1 MTSSNLSRS
10 TSLRI
15 QVSATASRK
24 PRCSTN
30 SVDRLSKPFKCP
42 GLATATRASD
52 KPARK
57 RRKVNYA
64 GADGT
69 VDDDSVKPYTNED
82 RLALA
87 TRDANRFPSFKV
99 KDKEM
104 TFKQRFKIP
113 LINKSPDAYNSS
125 RPAPTLGMR
134 QGATF
139 VVKPLHDPSGEFAI
153 VLYDPTVDDVNEPE
167 TKDEATVDA
176 EEQKPKLDE
185 PLVHKSLA
193 DILGLKKKTE
203 GRPKV
208 PVVIDPRLAKVL
220 RPHQVEGVKFLYRCT
235 TGMVDKNA
243 NGCIMADGMG
253 LGKTLQCI
261 SLMWT
266 LLKQSPEAGVTT
278 IQKCIIACP
287 SSLVGNW
294 ANELV
299 KWLGKDAIT
308 PFAVDGKASKT
319 ELISQMKQWAIAS
332 GRSIVRPV
340 LIISYE
346 TLRLYVDTLR
356 DSPIGLLLCDEG
368 HRLKNKESLTWT
380 ALNGLNVQRRV
391 ILSGTPIQNDLSE
404 YFALLHFANP
414 NLLGSQNEFRKRF
427 ELPILRGRDAAGTEE
442 DLKKGDERL
451 AELSSIVNKF
461 IIRRTNDILSKY
473 LPVKYEHVVFC
484 NMSEFQLGLY
494 KHFIQSP
501 EIKSLLRGKGS
512 QPLKAIGLL
521 KKLCNHPDLLN
532 LSNDL
537 PGCEYTFPEDYVP
550 PEARGRDR
558 DIKSWYSGKMMV
570 LDRML
575 ARIRQDTND
584 KIVLISNYTQTLDL
598 FEKLCRTRGYGSL
611 RLDGTMTVG
620 KRQKLVDKFNNPD
633 GEEFVFLLSSK
644 AGGCGLNLIGANR
657 LVLFDPD
664 WNPAADQ
671 QALARV
677 WRDGQKKDC
686 FVYRFIATGS
696 IEEKIFQRQ
705 SHKQSLSSCVVDSA
719 EDVERHFSLESLRE
733 LFQFKPETRSDTHDT
748 FKCKRCRPEG
758 TQYIKAPAMLY
769 GDTSTWNHFV
779 NDGEHGALSKIQD
792 LLIRQETG
800 ERDVSASRDRRRLT
814 AQPSQ
819 TSLSRHENH
828 LSKST
833 TPELTIIWRVANT
846 HGIITRLEKVVRD
859 AAFRG
864 EHEEI
869 QKIVDQLCHD
879 YAYAVHQPHA
889 RNGGVAPYLKEI
901 VPPVL
906 ACFSDQDARVR
917 YYACESM
924 YNIAKVAKGEVL
936 LFFNEIFD
944 ALSKLASDSELSV
957 KNGAE
962 LLDRLVKDIVSES
975 AASHISVLQLSEK
988 EATDPEGLDD
998 AELPTAF
1005 SLPKFIPL
1013 LKERIHVI
1021 SAFTRTFLV
1030 SWLTLLDTIP
1040 DLELISYLP
1049 EFLGGLIKFLGD
1061 PNRDVNVATQALLD
1075 RFLSEIK
1082 RIARLKKGIEESRK
1096 GQGSDIRQSTT
1107 SDSMSVATTTDQT
1120 VAVESEVTDNAI
1132 EDSEAGSVTDEE
1144 GLHVDGDWI
1153 PGQDVQ
1159 IDYAKIL
1166 DILVGFVD
1174 TSFVEE
1180 MQLTAL
1186 RWIDNFFEISPED
1199 ILPFVPRLLTQVL
1212 PAMSSGSDQV
1222 RQAAN
1227 RVNTSLMEY
1236 IVTLSE
1242 DTVDESRQAA
1252 MKSTSKENTERRS
1265 STPVSKPPETPSS
1278 ESKKQ
1283 LSQPEASVEQTPRS
1297 SMSTP
1302 LPPADL
1308 DYAAAVNS
1316 LTLQFLN
1323 ENEATRV
1330 AALSW
1335 LIMLHR
1341 KAPKKV
1347 IAFNDG
1353 TFPALLKTLSDP
1365 AEAVVTK
1372 DLQLLSQIS
1381 RNSEDSYFKSFMVN
1395 LLQLFSTDR
1404 HLLEVRGNLIIRQLC
1419 MNLSPERIYRTLA
1432 DCLEKEEDIEF
1443 ASIMVQNLNNNLI
1456 TAPELSELRKRLRN
1470 LDAKDGQMFF
1480 VALFRSWCHN
1490 AVSTFSLCLLAQAY
1504 EQAYN
1509 LLQVFAELEMTVNM
1523 LIQID
1528 KLVQL
1533 LESPVFTYLRLQLL
1547 EPERYPYLYKCLYG
1561 VLMLL
1566 PQSSAFAA
1574 LKNRLNSVSSI
1585 GLIHTGPRQT
1595 TLSSSS
1601 TTSSTSTYDRST
1613 NSRLKR
1619 DDPPIR
1625 WVELLDKFKIV
1636 QEKARRSQSASQ
1648 RPFDADGPSS
1658 SSNNNTN
1665 NNNASDQVRGG
1676 GSTRD
1681 RVSALPDT
1689 PRGLA
1694 GGGNTGGAGNE
1705 GGIGGR
1711 GTNEGGAGKSSPGGI
1726 LGGAHRHKSSLSN
1739 LGRLGIG
1746 GRKSK
1751 R

>member
-1 MTSSNLSRS
+1 MNQSTRSARIIGGKHARYRPRLSNQGGDV
-10 TSLRI
+10 TP
-15 QVSATASRK
+15 VASRVGAT
-24 PRCSTN
+24 PN
-30 SVDRLSKPFKCP
+30 SLDRLAKPFKCP
-42 GLATATRASD
+42 GSATPTRASD

-64 GADGT
+64 GADGN

-87 TRDANRFPSFKV
+87 TRDANRFPVFKA
-99 KDKEM
+99 KDKELA
-104 TFKQRFKIP
+104 FKQRFKVP
-113 LINKSPDAYNSS
+113 MVNKVGGYDSS

-153 VLYDPTVDDVNEPE
+153 VLYDPTVDDVDEGKPE
-167 TKDEATVDA
+167 KKDEENKEGT
-176 EEQKPKLDE
+176 LDE

-193 DILGLKKKTE
+193 DILGLKKKVE
-203 GRPKV
+203 DRPKV

-235 TGMVDKNA
+235 TGMIDKNA

-266 LLKQSPEAGVTT
+266 LLKQSPEAGRTT

-294 ANELV
+294 ANELG
-299 KWLGKDAIT
+299 KWLGQGTIT

-319 ELISQMKQWAIAS
+319 ELTTQMKQWAISS

-340 LIISYE
+340 LIVSYE
-346 TLRLYVDTLR
+346 TLRMYVDTLK

-380 ALNGLNVQRRV
+380 ALNSLNVQRRV

-404 YFALLHFANP
+404 YFALLNFANP
-414 NLLGSQNEFRKRF
+414 DLLGSQNEFRKRF

-442 DLKKGDERL
+442 DRKKGDERL
-451 AELSSIVNKF
+451 AELSGIVNKY

-484 NMSEFQLGLY
+484 NLSEFQLGLY
-494 KHFIQSP
+494 KHFIDSP

-532 LSNDL
+532 LSQDL
-537 PGCEYTFPEDYVP
+537 PGCEHAFPDDYVP
-550 PEARGRDR
+550 PESRGRDR
-558 DIKSWYSGKMMV
+558 DIRPWYSGKMMV

-584 KIVLISNYTQTLDL
+584 KIVLISNYTQTLDV
-598 FEKLCRTRGYGSL
+598 FEKLCRSRAYGSL
-611 RLDGTMTVG
+611 RLDGTMNVK
-620 KRQKLVDKFNNPD
+620 KRQKLVDKFNDPN

-719 EDVERHFSLESLRE
+719 EDVERHFSLDSLRE
-733 LFQFKPETRSDTHDT
+733 LFQFKPETTSDTHDT
-748 FKCKRCRPEG
+748 FKCKRCRPDG

-769 GDTSTWNHFV
+769 GDTSSWNHFV
-779 NDGEHGALSKIQD
+779 NTGEKGQLNQIQD
-792 LLIRQETG
+792 LLIRQETE
-800 ERDVSASRDRRRLT
+800 ERDVSA
-814 AQPSQ
+814 
-819 TSLSRHENH
+819 
-828 LSKST
+828 
-833 TPELTIIWRVANT
+833 
-846 HGIITRLEKVVRD
+846 KVVRD
-859 AAFRG
+859 SAFRG
-864 EHEEI
+864 DHEVI
-869 QKIVDQLCHD
+869 QKVVDQLCHD

-889 RNGGVAPYLKEI
+889 RNGVAPYLKEI

-924 YNIAKVAKGEVL
+924 YNIAKVAKGEIL

-944 ALSKLASDSELSV
+944 ALSKLASDSEPSV

-975 AASHISVLQLSEK
+975 AAHHVSVLQLSEK
-988 EATDPEGLDD
+988 QSADPDTLGDD
-998 AELPTAF
+998 LPTAF

-1013 LKERIHVI
+1013 LKERIHVL

-1040 DLELISYLP
+1040 DLELVSYLP
-1049 EFLGGLIKFLGD
+1049 EFIAGLIKFLGD
-1061 PNRDVNVATQALLD
+1061 SNRDVNVATQGLLD
-1075 RFLSEIK
+1075 RFLAEIK
-1082 RIARLKKGIEESRK
+1082 RIARLKKGLAESRK
-1096 GQGSDIRQSTT
+1096 GQGSDNRRSVISDNT
-1107 SDSMSVATTTDQT
+1107 SLATDPTIAID
-1120 VAVESEVTDNAI
+1120 AESSDNVFD
-1132 EDSEAGSVTDEE
+1132 DSEAEFAVEDEE
-1144 GLHVDGDWI
+1144 GMNTDGDWI

-1159 IDYAKIL
+1159 IDYSKLL

-1174 TSFVEE
+1174 TSHDEE

-1186 RWIDNFFEISPED
+1186 RWIDSFFEISPED
-1199 ILPFVPRLLTQVL
+1199 ILPFVPRLLDQIL
-1212 PAMSSGSDQV
+1212 PAVSSSSPAVKDIAL
-1222 RQAAN
+1222 RA
-1227 RVNTSLMEY
+1227 NTSLLDY
-1236 IVTLSE
+1236 IFSLTLSE
-1242 DTVDESRQAA
+1242 ETPEDHRQTMA
-1252 MKSTSKENTERRS
+1252 SKLPKERA
-1265 STPVSKPPETPSS
+1265 STPTSRSDLFGTDSRKASPRNSIMSAVPSPPP
-1278 ESKKQ
+1278 
-1283 LSQPEASVEQTPRS
+1283 
-1297 SMSTP
+1297 
-1302 LPPADL
+1302 DL
-1308 DYAAAVNS
+1308 DYGSIVTS
-1316 LTLQFLN
+1316 LTLQFLS
-1323 ENEATRV
+1323 EHESTRI

-1347 IAFNDG
+1347 AAFNDG
-1353 TFPALLKTLSDP
+1353 IFPALLKTLSDTS
-1365 AEAVVTK
+1365 ETVVTK

-1381 RNSEDSYFKSFMVN
+1381 RNSEDTYFKSFMVN

-1404 HLLEVRGNLIIRQLC
+1404 TLLEVRGNLIIRQLC
-1419 MNLSPERIYRTLA
+1419 LNLSPERIYRTLA
-1432 DCLEKEEDIEF
+1432 DCLEKEDDMEF

-1470 LDAKDGQMFF
+1470 LDSREGQTFF

-1509 LLQVFAELEMTVNM
+1509 LLQVFAELEMTINM

-1574 LKNRLNSVSSI
+1574 LKNRLNSVSNI
-1585 GLIHTGPRQT
+1585 GLLHTAPR
-1595 TLSSSS
+1595 LSSSS
-1601 TTSSTSTYDRST
+1601 ATSSTSVNSPYDRTST
-1613 NSRLKR
+1613 RLNR
-1619 DDPPIR
+1619 REDSSSSTSMSIR
-1625 WVELLDKFKIV
+1625 WVDLLEKFKSV
-1636 QEKARRSQSASQ
+1636 QEKTRASQ
-1648 RPFDADGPSS
+1648 RNQQRPYDGGVGPGESRSS
-1658 SSNNNTN
+1658 LAFNGSM
-1665 NNNASDQVRGG
+1665 GLGMGMGMGMG
-1676 GSTRD
+1676 GSLGADNNRNRD
-1681 RVSALPDT
+1681 KTLPDT
-1689 PRGLA
+1689 PRSA
-1694 GGGNTGGAGNE
+1694 F
-1705 GGIGGR
+1705 GGIGGGR
-1711 GTNEGGAGKSSPGGI
+1711 ASPAAGDGAGSGSGSGKGGI
-1726 LGGAHRHKSSLSN
+1726 LTPQRQKSGLPN
-1739 LGRLGIG
+1739 LGRLRIG
-1746 GRKSK
+1746 GRSNK